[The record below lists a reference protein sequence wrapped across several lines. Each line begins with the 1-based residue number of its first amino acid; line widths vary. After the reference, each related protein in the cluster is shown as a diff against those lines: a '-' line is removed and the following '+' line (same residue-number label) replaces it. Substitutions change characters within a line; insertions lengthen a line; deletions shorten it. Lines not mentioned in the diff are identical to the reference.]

1 MGRVTTREAVLK
13 LSGSGGSEGGSTR
26 SRDTLVAEEPLEIRI
41 AGKQIAVTM
50 RTPGDDFDLVAGYLV
65 GEGVIRRPEQV
76 TRMRFCGDSAC
87 SSPIGLRDHDHDHD
101 DVRDHSNSQSHSREA
116 HDNPYISDDSGALD
130 DANAARIHDL
140 YNIVDIDLAPGT
152 ALPLGSLERTTY
164 TTSAC
169 GVCGKSSIEAV
180 RANAHWSVQSDP
192 VRISPQILYSL
203 PTKLRAGQK
212 LFAKTGGLHAAGL
225 FTSEGEL
232 LCVREDVG
240 RHNAV
245 DKVVGW
251 AVRADRLPL
260 RGHLLAVSG
269 RASFE
274 LVQKAGAAGIPLL
287 AAVSAPSSLA
297 VELARESGMT
307 LAGFVRGESANV
319 YTGADR
325 ISLPDPAH

>member
-13 LSGSGGSEGGSTR
+13 LGGDAGRR
-26 SRDTLVAEEPLEIRI
+26 SRDTLAAEEPLEIRV

-65 GEGVIRRPEQV
+65 GEGVIREAHQI

-87 SSPIGLRDHDHDHD
+87 SGPVGLGEPSDRVDA
-101 DVRDHSNSQSHSREA
+101 A
-116 HDNPYISDDSGALD
+116 HDT
-130 DANAARIHDL
+130 
-140 YNIVDIDLAPGT
+140 YNIVDVDLAPGT
-152 ALPLGSLERTTY
+152 ALPLWSLDRNTY

-180 RANAHWSVQSDP
+180 RANAHWSVETDP
-192 VRISPQILYSL
+192 VQITPQTLYSL
-203 PTKLRAGQK
+203 PQTLRAGQK
-212 LFAKTGGLHAAGL
+212 LFSKTGGLHAAGL
-225 FTSEGEL
+225 FTSDGTL

-245 DKVVGW
+245 DKVIGW
-251 AVRADRLPL
+251 AVRDGRLPL

-274 LVQKAGAAGIPLL
+274 LVQKTAAAGIPLL

-307 LAGFVRGESANV
+307 LAGFVRGECANV
-319 YTGADR
+319 YCGVER
-325 ISLPDPAH
+325 IASGE